1 MARNGPPGLSLAE
14 NKQWEGK
21 NELAARSAEVEG
33 PRLIQAQPIAGRI
46 QKKGRAFRP
55 GL

>member
-33 PRLIQAQPIAGRI
+33 PRLVQAEPKAGRI
-46 QKKGRAFRP
+46 QKKAGPFGPA
-55 GL
+55 